1 MKNGTHRTALFL
13 CLVMLLL
20 LVLRM
25 APAVNVGGHELEQ
38 VDCLADIVRKPDPV
52 LPPVVL
58 PKAAAK
64 AKTVQ
69 RDTCPR
75 GMVCIEDYA
84 PDSAPRGMQPFY
96 AALAGRSAL
105 GRPVRIAYF
114 GDSYIEGDIL
124 TADLRAYLQRQF
136 GGCGVGFVDIASP
149 FTKLRASVAHSAS
162 GWTDHSVLEKS
173 GCDRSQLGISQRYAV
188 PADGATVSY
197 RGVKSYARL
206 DTFDVATL
214 YLSSS
219 APLSV
224 TVTANDAGGGAHV
237 TRGDG
242 RVETVA
248 ERQRM
253 GRVRFRLDG
262 VQHAVCYGVA
272 LEGENGVTLD
282 NFSLRGS
289 SGIPLASVPASHLA
303 QLNALRPYDLI
314 VLQFGLNVASKKQL
328 KYDAYVS
335 QMKRVV
341 AHLKRAFPE
350 AGILI
355 VSVGDREDRV
365 DGELRTM
372 PGVKAL
378 VRYQQALA
386 AEEGIAF
393 WNLYEAMGGEGA
405 VRRMALSS
413 PPEAAKDYTHINRR
427 GGKRIAGILYK
438 VLLHGYKQYQKNQGN
453 EESK

>member
-20 LVLRM
+20 LALRM
-25 APAVNVGGHELEQ
+25 APAVNVAGCEMEQ
-38 VDCLADIVRKPDPV
+38 VDCLADIVREPDPV
-52 LPPVVL
+52 LPPVIV
-58 PKAAAK
+58 PKAVAK

-84 PDSAPRGMQPFY
+84 PDSARRGMQPFY
-96 AALAGRSAL
+96 AALASRSAL

-149 FTKLRASVAHSAS
+149 FIKLRSSVAHSAS

-173 GCDRSQLGISQRYAV
+173 GCDHSLLGISQRYAV

-197 RGVKSYARL
+197 RGVRDYARL

-214 YLSSS
+214 YLSS
-219 APLSV
+219 AGPLSV
-224 TVTANDAGGGAHV
+224 TVTANGAGDGMYA

-242 RVETVA
+242 TVETVA
-248 ERQRM
+248 ERRRM
-253 GRVRFRLDG
+253 GRVSFRLDG
-262 VQHAVCYGVA
+262 VQRAVCYGVA
-272 LEGENGVTLD
+272 LEGEDGVTLD

-289 SGIPLASVPASHLA
+289 SGTPLASVPASHLK
-303 QLNALRPYDLI
+303 QFNALRPYDLI

-328 KYDAYVS
+328 KYDAYVR

-341 AHLKRAFPE
+341 AHLKQAFPE

-386 AEEGIAF
+386 AEEGVAF

-405 VRRMALSS
+405 VRRMALAS
-413 PPEAAKDYTHINRR
+413 PPEAGKDYTHINRR
-427 GGKRIAGILYK
+427 GGKRIAGILYN
-438 VLLHGYKQYQKNQGN
+438 VLLHGYKQYQKSKGN
-453 EESK
+453 EESE